1 MAGPVGSWRP
11 VGLCLAALWALSQW
25 LPMRRTALLLA
36 LVPACA
42 LIGACG
48 KGGYY
53 ASTASQASSAASA
66 TTSTPG
72 KTGQPPGKTGRPPG
86 KTSQPPGQTGQPPTK
101 AEALAFAHAVNLTA
115 ADVPGF
121 TASPK
126 QHGESASER
135 RLEQELRRCTGA
147 AGSQA
152 LGSRDALAEA
162 GSPDFEL
169 KHGILS
175 FSVSSEVSVA
185 QSSAQAAGSLSAV
198 RSARVR
204 ACVTRY
210 LGQLLKAQHT
220 GGAKV
225 TGVSIVSG
233 TPPAPDTTGGFGWRI
248 TAKLAYRG
256 VPLSFYLDILGFVDG
271 PAQVTLT
278 SSGALRPFPAKA
290 EEQLFSLLLAR
301 AKSSRP

>member
-1 MAGPVGSWRP
+1 MAAR
-11 VGLCLAALWALSQW
+11 WALSQS
-25 LPMRRTALLLA
+25 LLMRRTALLLA

-42 LIGACG
+42 LLGACG

-53 ASTASQASSAASA
+53 AGTASHAPPAATA
-66 TTSTPG
+66 TSTPG
-72 KTGQPPGKTGRPPG
+72 KTGG
-86 KTSQPPGQTGQPPTK
+86 PPGQSGQTPTK
-101 AEALAFAHAVNLTA
+101 AKALAFANAVNLTA

-147 AGSQA
+147 AGSEA
-152 LGSRDALAEA
+152 LGSRDAVAEA
-162 GSPDFEL
+162 SSPDFEL
-169 KHGILS
+169 KSGVFD
-175 FSVSSEVSVA
+175 FSVSSGVSVA

-210 LGQLLKAQHT
+210 LGQLLKEQHTT

-233 TPPAPDTTGGFGWRI
+233 TPPAPGTTGGFGWRI

-256 VPLSFYLDILGFVDG
+256 IPLSFYLDVLGFVDG

-278 SSGALRPFPAKA
+278 SSGALRPFPARA
-290 EEQLFSLLLAR
+290 EEQLFSELLSR
-301 AKSSRP
+301 AKSQSLG

>member
-1 MAGPVGSWRP
+1 MAAR
-11 VGLCLAALWALSQW
+11 WALSQS
-25 LPMRRTALLLA
+25 LLMRRTALFLA

-42 LIGACG
+42 LLGACG

-53 ASTASQASSAASA
+53 AGTALHAPPAATA
-66 TTSTPG
+66 TSTPG
-72 KTGQPPGKTGRPPG
+72 KTGG
-86 KTSQPPGQTGQPPTK
+86 PPGQSGRPPTK
-101 AEALAFAHAVNLTA
+101 AKALAFANAVNLTA

-152 LGSRDALAEA
+152 LGSRDAVAEA
-162 GSPDFEL
+162 SSPDFQI
-169 KHGILS
+169 KSGVLS

-233 TPPAPDTTGGFGWRI
+233 TPPAPGTTGGFGWRI

-256 VPLSFYLDILGFVDG
+256 IPLSFYLDVLGFVDG

-278 SSGALRPFPAKA
+278 SSGALRPFPARA
-290 EEQLFSLLLAR
+290 EEQLFSVLLSR
-301 AKSSRP
+301 AKSQSLG